1 MPNLGPEHI
10 RGSICALVTPFTD
23 GAVDTRAFADLVE
36 WHIAEGTHGLV
47 PCGTTGEAPTLSL
60 DEHDEVIRTC
70 IETAGGRVPVIAG
83 TGSNST
89 AAAIERTRKAEK
101 AGADAALLV
110 APYYNK
116 PTQEGLYQHFKA
128 IAGSTGLPIILYNV
142 PGRTVTDISVE
153 TVARLSEIPNI
164 VGIKDATADL
174 ARVTHHR
181 AACSEDFIQLSGEDA
196 TALAF
201 NGAGGV
207 GCISVTANV
216 APKLCAKLQEATL
229 RGDKA
234 EALALQDKLID
245 LHVALFLETSPSPTK
260 YAMSVLGKCDEQLRL
275 PLVPATE
282 MTQVRVRKAMQA
294 AGLIEG

>member
-1 MPNLGPEHI
+1 MPQLGPEHI
-10 RGSICALVTPFTD
+10 RGSICALVTPFS
-23 GAVDTRAFADLVE
+23 GEGVDMRAFAD
-36 WHIAEGTHGLV
+36 IAEWQMAQGTHGLV

-60 DEHDEVIRTC
+60 AEHDEVIRIC
-70 IETAGGRVPVIAG
+70 VEVAGGKVPVIAG

-89 AAAIERTRKAEK
+89 ASAIERTRNAEK
-101 AGADAALLV
+101 AGADAVLLV

-128 IAGSTGLPIILYNV
+128 VAGSTGLPVILYNV

-153 TVARLSEIPNI
+153 TVARLAEISNI
-164 VGIKDATADL
+164 VGIKDATGDI

-181 AACSEDFIQLSGEDA
+181 KLCGEDFIQLSGEDA

-207 GCISVTANV
+207 GCISVTANA
-216 APKLCAKLQEATL
+216 APALCAKLQEATL
-229 RGDKA
+229 RGDKG

-245 LHVALFLETSPSPTK
+245 LHEAIFLEASPSPVK
-260 YAMSVLGKCDEQLRL
+260 YALSVLGKCDEQVRL
-275 PLVPATE
+275 PLVPPTE
-282 MTQVRVRKAMQA
+282 PTRARVRAAMQT
-294 AGLIEG
+294 AGLIGG

>member
-10 RGSICALVTPFTD
+10 RGSICALVTPFHD
-23 GAVDTRAFADLVE
+23 GAVDARAFSALVD

-47 PCGTTGEAPTLSL
+47 PCGTTGEAPTLNL
-60 DEHDEVIRTC
+60 DEHDEVIRLC
-70 IETAGGRVPVIAG
+70 VKAAKGRVPVIAG

-89 AAAIERTRKAEK
+89 ASAIERTRKAER

-128 IAGSTGLPIILYNV
+128 IAGSTDLPIILYNV
-142 PGRTVTDISVE
+142 PGRTVTDIAVD
-153 TVARLSEIPNI
+153 TVARLAEFPNI

-174 ARVTHHR
+174 TRVSLHR
-181 AACSEDFIQLSGEDA
+181 KKCGDDFIQLSGEDA

-216 APKLCAKLQEATL
+216 APALCAKLQEATL
-229 RGDKA
+229 RGDKT
-234 EALALQDKLID
+234 EALEIQDRLID
-245 LHVALFLETSPSPTK
+245 LHGALFLETSPSPAK
-260 YAMSVLGKCDEQLRL
+260 YALSVLGKCDEQVRL
-275 PLVPATE
+275 PLVPTSD
-282 MTQVRVRKAMQA
+282 MTRARVREAMQT
-294 AGLIEG
+294 AGLLDG